1 MRIGGLQKSSLIDYS
16 DLISC
21 IVFTQGCNFRC
32 GYCHNPELLDPKN
45 WEEPI
50 SVFTVLDFLKKR
62 VGKLDAVVVTG
73 GEPTLHL
80 DLLEFLSDVKDLGFK
95 VKLDTN
101 GTNPDM
107 LSKGLKEGLLDYV
120 AMDIKSPL
128 DKYSFVA
135 NTNVLIGNI
144 RRSIGLIMQKA
155 PDYEFRTT
163 VVKDQLSYEDT
174 MLIGRMLKGAKKYY
188 LQKFIPSKTNL
199 PEFMN
204 RETYSD
210 EILKKMMRNL
220 LKFIDFVGIR

>member
-107 LSKGLKEGLLDYV
+107 LNSGLEEGLIDYV
-120 AMDIKSPL
+120 AMDVKAPL
-128 DKYSFVA
+128 SKYSFIV
-135 NTNVLIGNI
+135 NNDVLIEDI
-144 RRSIGLIMQKA
+144 RRSIDLIMQEA

-163 VVKDQLSYEDT
+163 VVKDQLAYEDV
-174 MLIGRMLKGAKKYY
+174 MLIGKMLRGAKKYY

-210 EILKKMMRNL
+210 EILNEMRRNL

>member
-1 MRIGGLQKSSLIDYS
+1 VRIGGLQKSSLIDYP

-21 IVFTQGCNFRC
+21 IVFTQGCNFHC

-50 SVFTVLDFLKKR
+50 SVSTVLDFLKKR

-73 GEPTLHL
+73 GEPTLHP
-80 DLLEFLSDVKDLGFK
+80 DLLEFLSDVKNLGFK

-107 LSKGLKEGLLDYV
+107 LNRGLEEGLIDYV

-128 DKYSFVA
+128 DKYSFIV
-135 NTNVLIGNI
+135 NKDVLIENI
-144 RRSIGLIMQKA
+144 RKSIDLIVQKA

-163 VVKDQLSYEDT
+163 IVKDQLAPEDI
-174 MLIGRMLKGAKKYY
+174 MLIGKMLKGAKKYY

-204 RETYSD
+204 RETCSD
-210 EILKKMMRNL
+210 EVLDEMRKDL
-220 LKFIDFVGIR
+220 LEFVDFVGIR

>member
-107 LSKGLKEGLLDYV
+107 LNRGLEEGLIDYV
-120 AMDIKSPL
+120 AMDVKAPL
-128 DKYSFVA
+128 SKYSFIV
-135 NTNVLIGNI
+135 NNDVLIEDI
-144 RRSIGLIMQKA
+144 RRSIDLIMQEA

-163 VVKDQLSYEDT
+163 VVKDQLAYEDV
-174 MLIGRMLKGAKKYY
+174 MLIGKMLRGAKKYY

-210 EILKKMMRNL
+210 EILNEMRRNL